1 MIDKTEA
8 RNSTSL
14 SSSKAPSCRFAN
26 GDVMIIRYFDHILFR
41 DSADL
46 SLMKPIVREAI
57 GWLDSEGSDFI
68 RLVWERYAEP
78 VIDEQSKTRVTGLV
92 IRRCDVVEAIK
103 IG

>member
-1 MIDKTEA
+1 MTEA
-8 RNSTSL
+8 EHRNLTHISP
-14 SSSKAPSCRFAN
+14 SKASSCRFVN

-41 DSADL
+41 DSSDL

-57 GWLDSEGSDFI
+57 GWLDLEGSDFV

-78 VIDEQSKTRVTGLV
+78 VIDEQSRTRVTGLV
-92 IRRCDVVEAIK
+92 IRKCDIVEAVK